1 MPVRPSRNQESRAL
15 LRFLGSQEYNQL
27 ASKICN
33 SMYQKSGYP
42 ARKKIEINALAS
54 LYREF

>member
-1 MPVRPSRNQESRAL
+1 MPVRPYRDQESRAL
-15 LRFLGSQEYNQL
+15 LGFPGSQEYNQL

-33 SMYQKSGYP
+33 SMYQKTCYP
-42 ARKKIEINALAS
+42 ARKKIEINALAG